1 MMTASSK
8 TETPSYRQQM
18 KQFVHRS
25 RLLSAVLDALRNYR
39 RDRRF
44 SRHLEQCI
52 GAASRWGSAEIARD
66 AAFRQVQRLMA
77 ASEPALRK
85 GYPPLSRIRAQEIAT
100 LEDALRPGATKA
112 LGSTELAAA
121 ARVASLDP
129 ADSGAFTLY
138 LGVFWLINQQVI
150 LALRRAV
157 GAWVAVHLTCWP
169 RLTRAEQCIA
179 SFGGMSHNQLSHIK
193 LVGTGANYSFEAQ
206 DRVLG
211 VPSGDGYE
219 CLPHKVF
226 QALAILTLA
235 VQPRGVLKLDDDHR
249 LLDGQMLLRFM
260 HSAAT
265 AADAVQYGQVN
276 RMQLPSSHHRAWH
289 FGKCRDAAVST
300 RVLEMPAPQQWAAG
314 SAGYILNRPA
324 LWRVLWGSLYYQRWL
339 NEILYEDIAL
349 AELATKTGIRMV
361 STHMEHA
368 ITAVGD
374 Y

>member
-1 MMTASSK
+1 MTASLKSDVL
-8 TETPSYRQQM
+8 SYRQQM
-18 KQFVHRS
+18 KHFVHRS
-25 RLLSAVLDALRNYR
+25 RVLSALLEAVRDYR
-39 RDRRF
+39 RNRHF
-44 SRHLEQCI
+44 SRHLEYCI
-52 GAASRWGSAEIARD
+52 GAASRWESAAVARD

-77 ASEPALRK
+77 ASEPVQRK
-85 GYPPLSRIRAQEIAT
+85 GYPPLSPIRAREIAT
-100 LEDALRPGATKA
+100 LEDALRPGASKP
-112 LGSTELAAA
+112 LGQAELAAA

-138 LGVFWLINQQVI
+138 LGVFWLINQHVI
-150 LALRRAV
+150 LGLRGAV

-169 RLTRAEQCIA
+169 RLPRAEQCID
-179 SFGGMSHNQLSHIK
+179 SFKGAGPSELSHIK
-193 LVGTGANYSFEAQ
+193 LVGTGEHYSFEA
-206 DRVLG
+206 DERVLG

-249 LLDGQMLLRFM
+249 LLDGEALLGFM
-260 HSAAT
+260 RSAAT
-265 AADAVQYGQVN
+265 ASDAVQYGQVQ

-289 FGKCRDAAVST
+289 FGKCRDAAVSA

-314 SAGYILNRPA
+314 SAGYILNRQA

-349 AELATKTGIRMV
+349 AELATKTGIRVV
-361 STHMEHA
+361 STHMQQA
-368 ITAVGD
+368 ITAVAE

>member
-1 MMTASSK
+1 MTASMK
-8 TETPSYRQQM
+8 TEAFSYRQQI

-25 RLLSAVLDALRNYR
+25 RVLSAVLDAMRTHR
-39 RDRRF
+39 RDRHF
-44 SRHLEQCI
+44 SRHLEHSI
-52 GAASRWGSAEIARD
+52 GAASRWESPDAARD

-77 ASEPALRK
+77 ASEPTQRK
-85 GYPPLSRIRAQEIAT
+85 GYPPLSRIRAHEIAA
-100 LEDALRPGATKA
+100 LEDALRPGGTQQ
-112 LGSTELAAA
+112 LGNAELAAA

-138 LGVFWLINQQVI
+138 LGVLWLINQQVI
-150 LALRRAV
+150 LALRRAT

-179 SFGGMSHNQLSHIK
+179 SFDRTSHTELSHIK
-193 LVGTGANYSFEAQ
+193 LVGNGAHYSFEAQ
-206 DRVLG
+206 DGVLG

-219 CLPHKVF
+219 SLPHKVF

-235 VQPRGVLKLDDDHR
+235 VQPSGVLKLDDDHR
-249 LLDGQMLLRFM
+249 LLDGQALLRFM
-260 HSAAT
+260 RSAA
-265 AADAVQYGQVN
+265 ASSDAVQYGQVN

-289 FGKCRDAAVST
+289 FGKCRDASVGT

-368 ITAVGD
+368 ITAVAE